1 MERGVRQGCPLSVYL
16 FLLVVELL
24 AIQIR
29 QNNEIKGIQLS
40 ASEIVISQLADDTSI
55 FLKDPRYIASLL
67 RILTKFAICSG
78 LKTNV
83 EKTKVHNLGQTNIE
97 ANELEGMTL
106 EQGPIKLLGIT
117 LTNSEKESIEENFL
131 PKLKVMKNLLNQWSQ
146 RSLSLKGKITVINSL
161 IISLFIYPI
170 TIIETPPTV
179 LDEIDE
185 AITHFLWGG
194 KQPKIAKGVIEKQIE
209 DGGLKMPN
217 IYIKAKA
224 WKSMWLKR
232 ASLNPQNNWVYILNE
247 LLGAMTFNHF
257 ILCSSDKRTK
267 LLYKLPKFY
276 HSIILDWYKLSSDKK
291 YTNVDIQNEVLWYN
305 TNITIEK
312 NMVFWKHWYDK
323 GVLYVKDILDEN
335 ANFMNHEA
343 IKNKYGINTNFLE
356 TLQLRQALP
365 YGWRN
370 YISTANSKP
379 IEDSILTLYNPK
391 DKKNSSLLT
400 LKSKD
405 VYWIILNA
413 ENSKFS
419 PKCIS
424 KWNKL
429 YNFDDLDW
437 KHIYRIPFSACRD
450 TELQSFQYKLINRI
464 IACRHWLYNLKVV
477 DSPQCLYCQQDD
489 NLPHFFIDC
498 EQCQMFWISFSN
510 WWHNLTKK
518 QFPKDRRILLFG
530 IPEYSP
536 FAEMLNFCLIFA
548 KWYIY
553 KAKIANQSKISLSL
567 YKYLNALKE
576 RVQLEYVYF
585 KTFDKLNL
593 FTKKWGFLHENL

>member
-194 KQPKIAKGVIEKQIE
+194 KKPKIAKNVIEKQIE

-217 IYIKAKA
+217 IH
-224 WKSMWLKR
+224 
-232 ASLNPQNNWVYILNE
+232 YILRQRLGKLCGSNE
-247 LLGAMTFNHF
+247 
-257 ILCSSDKRTK
+257 
-267 LLYKLPKFY
+267 P
-276 HSIILDWYKLSSDKK
+276 
-291 YTNVDIQNEVLWYN
+291 
-305 TNITIEK
+305 
-312 NMVFWKHWYDK
+312 
-323 GVLYVKDILDEN
+323 
-335 ANFMNHEA
+335 
-343 IKNKYGINTNFLE
+343 
-356 TLQLRQALP
+356 P
-365 YGWRN
+365 
-370 YISTANSKP
+370 
-379 IEDSILTLYNPK
+379 
-391 DKKNSSLLT
+391 
-400 LKSKD
+400 
-405 VYWIILNA
+405 
-413 ENSKFS
+413 
-419 PKCIS
+419 
-424 KWNKL
+424 
-429 YNFDDLDW
+429 
-437 KHIYRIPFSACRD
+437 
-450 TELQSFQYKLINRI
+450 
-464 IACRHWLYNLKVV
+464 
-477 DSPQCLYCQQDD
+477 
-489 NLPHFFIDC
+489 
-498 EQCQMFWISFSN
+498 
-510 WWHNLTKK
+510 
-518 QFPKDRRILLFG
+518 
-530 IPEYSP
+530 
-536 FAEMLNFCLIFA
+536 
-548 KWYIY
+548 
-553 KAKIANQSKISLSL
+553 
-567 YKYLNALKE
+567 
-576 RVQLEYVYF
+576 
-585 KTFDKLNL
+585 
-593 FTKKWGFLHENL
+593 